1 MSILLFISSYC
12 IVMLICFDVCHVEF
26 SCVDRIILFLG
37 DGFVIVNFW
46 TI

>member
-1 MSILLFISSYC
+1 MSSIIFIH
-12 IVMLICFDVCHVEF
+12 IVYPYLMCFDVLWSF
-26 SCVDRIILFLG
+26 MLLNRIIILFLG